1 MQTPPAPGMPG
12 FRVSDEPKAGFKEL
26 KFDSVGVPKTVELI
40 SDPLRP
46 QLVVVRVSLDTR
58 GIRLD

>member
-1 MQTPPAPGMPG
+1 MPG

-26 KFDSVGVPKTVELI
+26 RFDSVGVPRTVELI